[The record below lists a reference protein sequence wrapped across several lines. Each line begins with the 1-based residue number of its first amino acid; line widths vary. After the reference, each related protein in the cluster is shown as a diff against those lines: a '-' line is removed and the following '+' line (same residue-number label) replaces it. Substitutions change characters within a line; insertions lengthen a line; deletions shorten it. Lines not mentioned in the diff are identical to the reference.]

1 MLIIASE
8 IGFWV
13 VIAAGLALRYLA
25 RMPRAGAIV
34 LALVPALDL
43 VLLIAVGVD
52 LHQGSPVARVHQ
64 LAGLYLGVS
73 VAFGPSLVRWADGHA
88 AHLLADGP
96 RPPKAPKQGRAALL
110 HESRSFGRWLAAAMV
125 TALIVGLLAVTIA
138 DDQQRAGLLQ
148 VFPILGL
155 VTVIWLVT
163 GPVWVLGSALTERA
177 PSDENQPH

>member
-25 RMPRAGAIV
+25 RMPRAGAVV

-52 LHQGSPVARVHQ
+52 LHQGSPVTRVHQ

-88 AHLLADGP
+88 AHLLANGP

-110 HESRSFGRWLAAAMV
+110 HESRSFGRWLAAAML
-125 TALIVGLLAVTIA
+125 TALIVGLLAMTIA

-148 VFPILGL
+148 VFPALGL

-163 GPVWVLGSALTERA
+163 GPIWVLGSALTERA
-177 PSDENQPH
+177 PSDENPSH